1 MRLDVR
7 IQVEDFDVGREQALI
22 ETAAMDAGG
31 VVSFT
36 GRVRAAADDTPHA
49 DQVLAL
55 EIEHYPGMTE
65 RSVEAVAEE
74 AGRRWPLSA
83 LTVIHRVGRLTPGA
97 QIVLVVAASR
107 HRQAA
112 FDATR
117 FVMDY
122 LKTRAVFWKREV
134 YADRSRWVESRADD
148 HAAAANW
155 NAAASRSAE
164 DR

>member
-7 IQVEDFDVGREQALI
+7 IQVEDFDLDREQALI
-22 ETAAMDAGG
+22 EDAAADVGG
-31 VVSFT
+31 VVSFI
-36 GRVRAAADDTPHA
+36 GRVRAAADA
-49 DQVLAL
+49 AEVMAL

-74 AGRRWPLSA
+74 AGQRWPLSA
-83 LTVIHRVGRLTPGA
+83 LTVIHRIGRLPPGA
-97 QIVLVVAASR
+97 QIVLVLTASR

-134 YADRSRWVESRADD
+134 YPDGARWVESRPDD
-148 HAAAANW
+148 HAAAASW
-155 NAAASRSAE
+155 SAA